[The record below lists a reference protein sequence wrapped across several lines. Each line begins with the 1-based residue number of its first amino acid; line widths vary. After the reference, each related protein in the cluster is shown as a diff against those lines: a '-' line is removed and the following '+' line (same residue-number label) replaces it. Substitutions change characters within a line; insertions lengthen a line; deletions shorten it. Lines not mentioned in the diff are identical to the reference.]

1 MVDFIDLKKLTL
13 EELVGAINLYPW
25 YGGARRELCA
35 RMTASGGWDESQYA
49 LAAMYVGSPE
59 EIYKMLRKSK
69 SDDLADREVAK
80 LLKEA
85 SAPERKVHAARGDFF
100 SQDEYDGVS
109 RAEDRI
115 FSTFATKVRS
125 EREVTPDFAI
135 LDDFCTESLAQ
146 IYAEQGYYE
155 QAKYIYSQLIL
166 RYPEK
171 STYFATL
178 IEKLDKLI
186 DIKN

>member
-35 RMTASGGWDESQYA
+35 RMAASGEAWDERQFA
-49 LAAMYVGSPE
+49 QAAMYVGNRELVYRMARQS
-59 EIYKMLRKSK
+59 RSA
-69 SDDLADREVAK
+69 DLSDREVAK
-80 LLKEA
+80 LLQEA
-85 SAPERKVHAARGDFF
+85 STPERKVRAVGGDFF
-100 SQDEYDGVS
+100 SQHEYDNVS

-115 FSTFATKVRS
+115 FSTFASKVRS
-125 EREVTPDFAI
+125 EREEQSDFSI

-146 IYAEQGYYE
+146 VYAEQGYYE
-155 QAKYIYSQLIL
+155 QAKYIYSKLCL

-171 STYFATL
+171 IAYFAAL
-178 IEKLDKLI
+178 IEKLDKVV
-186 DIKN
+186 DN